1 MDFIAWWQTL
11 PSKMD
16 PILLSIGSFS
26 IYWYSTMY
34 LVAFG
39 VVYLL
44 CRKKINNNEY
54 TKLTLL
60 EFEDLLSWCFI
71 ALIIGARLGYV
82 LFYNFEYYIDNPL
95 EILLPFSIKNGVWKF
110 TGIAGMSYHGGVI
123 GVLIAIWLYARKKD
137 LHLYTIADFLTP
149 AIPLGYFFGR
159 IGNFINGELYGRV
172 TQSSIGMRFPEA
184 RFDNEKPWFDV
195 DGNGLYSSIV
205 DYQLR
210 HPSQLYEAFFEGIV
224 LYFLIK
230 LLKTRFTFLG
240 FNSGLYVFGYAF
252 FRFFIEYVREPDKHL
267 QFILLNLTMGQL
279 LCIAMMIGGIV
290 IWFTGYKTAT
300 EN

>member
-1 MDFIAWWQTL
+1 M
-11 PSKMD
+11 P
-16 PILLSIGSFS
+16 
-26 IYWYSTMY
+26 
-34 LVAFG
+34 
-39 VVYLL
+39 
-44 CRKKINNNEY
+44 
-54 TKLTLL
+54 

-123 GVLIAIWLYARKKD
+123 GVLIAIWMYARKKG
-137 LHLYTIADFLTP
+137 LHLYTVADFLTP

-172 TQSSIGMRFPEA
+172 TEASIGMYFPNA
-184 RFDNEKPWFDV
+184 
-195 DGNGLYSSIV
+195 G

-230 LLKTRFTFLG
+230 SLRTRFTFLG

-252 FRFFIEYVREPDKHL
+252 FRFFIEYVREPDNHL
-267 QFILLNLTMGQL
+267 GFILLNLSMGQL
-279 LCIAMMIGGIV
+279 LCIAMMFGGVV
-290 IWFTGYKTAT
+290 IWFTGYKTVT

>member
-1 MDFIAWWQTL
+1 MDFIIWWQTL

-39 VVYLL
+39 IVYLL
-44 CRKKINNNEY
+44 CRSKINNKEY
-54 TKLTLL
+54 TKLTLP

-172 TQSSIGMRFPEA
+172 TEASIGMYFPNA
-184 RFDNEKPWFDV
+184 
-195 DGNGLYSSIV
+195 G

-230 LLKTRFTFLG
+230 SLKTRFTFLG

>member
-1 MDFIAWWQTL
+1 M
-11 PSKMD
+11 
-16 PILLSIGSFS
+16 
-26 IYWYSTMY
+26 
-34 LVAFG
+34 
-39 VVYLL
+39 
-44 CRKKINNNEY
+44 
-54 TKLTLL
+54 
-60 EFEDLLSWCFI
+60 SWCFI

-123 GVLIAIWLYARKKD
+123 GVLIAIWMYARKKD

-172 TQSSIGMRFPEA
+172 TEASIGMYFPNA
-184 RFDNEKPWFDV
+184 
-195 DGNGLYSSIV
+195 G

-230 LLKTRFTFLG
+230 SLKTRFTFLG

-252 FRFFIEYVREPDKHL
+252 FRFFIEYVREPDTHL
-267 QFILLNLTMGQL
+267 QFIFLNLTMGQL

>member
-1 MDFIAWWQTL
+1 MDFILWWQTL

-44 CRKKINNNEY
+44 CRSKINNKDY
-54 TKLTLL
+54 TKLTLP

-123 GVLIAIWLYARKKD
+123 GVLIAIWMYASKKG
-137 LHLYTIADFLTP
+137 LHLYTVADFLTP

-172 TQSSIGMRFPEA
+172 TEASIGMYFP
-184 RFDNEKPWFDV
+184 NS
-195 DGNGLYSSIV
+195 G

-230 LLKTRFTFLG
+230 SLKTRFTFLG

-252 FRFFIEYVREPDKHL
+252 FRFFIEYFREPDNHL
-267 QFILLNLTMGQL
+267 GFILLDLSMGQL
-279 LCIAMMIGGIV
+279 LCIAMMAGGIV
-290 IWFTGYKTAT
+290 IWLTGYKTVT

>member
-1 MDFIAWWQTL
+1 MDFIIWWQTL

-39 VVYLL
+39 IVYLL
-44 CRKKINNNEY
+44 CRSKINNKEY
-54 TKLTLL
+54 TKLTLP

-82 LFYNFEYYIDNPL
+82 LFYNFEYNIDNPL

-123 GVLIAIWLYARKKD
+123 GVLIAIWMYARKKG
-137 LHLYTIADFLTP
+137 LHLYTVADFLTP

-172 TQSSIGMRFPEA
+172 TEASIGMYFPNA
-184 RFDNEKPWFDV
+184 
-195 DGNGLYSSIV
+195 G

-230 LLKTRFTFLG
+230 SLRTRFTFLG

-252 FRFFIEYVREPDKHL
+252 FRFFIEYVREPDNHL
-267 QFILLNLTMGQL
+267 GFILLNLSMGQL
-279 LCIAMMIGGIV
+279 LCIAMMFGGVV
-290 IWFTGYKTAT
+290 IWFTGYKTVT

>member
-1 MDFIAWWQTL
+1 MDLILWWQTL
-11 PSKMD
+11 PSKMN
-16 PILLSIGSFS
+16 PILLSIGSFD

-54 TKLTLL
+54 TKLTLP
-60 EFEDLLSWCFI
+60 EFEDLLSGCFI

-82 LFYNFEYYIDNPL
+82 FFYDFDRYMNSPL
-95 EILLPFSIKNGVWKF
+95 EIFLPFDINNGWEF

-123 GVLIAIWLYARKKD
+123 GVLIAIWMYARKKD
-137 LHLYTIADFLTP
+137 LHLYTVADFLTP

-159 IGNFINGELYGRV
+159 IGNFINEELYGRV

-184 RFDNEKPWFDV
+184 RFDDEKPWFDV
-195 DGNGLYSSIV
+195 DGNEVYSSIV

-252 FRFFIEYVREPDKHL
+252 FRFFIEYVREPDNHL
-267 QFILLNLTMGQL
+267 GVILFNLSMGQL
-279 LCIAMMIGGIV
+279 LCIVMMIGGIV

>member
-1 MDFIAWWQTL
+1 MDLILWWQTL
-11 PSKMD
+11 PSKMN
-16 PILLSIGSFS
+16 PILLSIGSFD

-54 TKLTLL
+54 TKLTLP
-60 EFEDLLSWCFI
+60 EFEDLLSGCFI

-82 LFYNFEYYIDNPL
+82 FFYDFDRYMNSPL
-95 EILLPFSIKNGVWKF
+95 EIFLPFDINNGWEF

-123 GVLIAIWLYARKKD
+123 GVLIAIWMYARKKD
-137 LHLYTIADFLTP
+137 LHLYTVADFLTP

-159 IGNFINGELYGRV
+159 IGNFINEELYGRV

-184 RFDNEKPWFDV
+184 RFDDEKPWFDV
-195 DGNGLYSSIV
+195 DGNEVYSSIV

-210 HPSQLYEAFFEGIV
+210 HPSQLYEAFLEGIV

-252 FRFFIEYVREPDKHL
+252 FRFFIEYVREPDNHL
-267 QFILLNLTMGQL
+267 GVILFNLSMGQL
-279 LCIAMMIGGIV
+279 LCIVMMIGGIV

>member
-1 MDFIAWWQTL
+1 MDFIIWWQTL

-39 VVYLL
+39 IVYLL
-44 CRKKINNNEY
+44 CRSKINNKEY
-54 TKLTLL
+54 TKLTLP

-123 GVLIAIWLYARKKD
+123 GVLIAIWMYARKKG
-137 LHLYTIADFLTP
+137 LHLYTVADFLTP

-172 TQSSIGMRFPEA
+172 TEASIGMYFPNA
-184 RFDNEKPWFDV
+184 
-195 DGNGLYSSIV
+195 G

-230 LLKTRFTFLG
+230 SLKTRFTFLG

-252 FRFFIEYVREPDKHL
+252 FRFFIEYVREPDNHL
-267 QFILLNLTMGQL
+267 GFILLNLSMGQL
-279 LCIAMMIGGIV
+279 LCIAMMFGGVV
-290 IWFTGYKTAT
+290 IWFTGYKTVT

>member
-1 MDFIAWWQTL
+1 MDFIVWWQTL

-172 TQSSIGMRFPEA
+172 TEASIGMYFPNA
-184 RFDNEKPWFDV
+184 
-195 DGNGLYSSIV
+195 G

-230 LLKTRFTFLG
+230 SLKTRFTFLG

-290 IWFTGYKTAT
+290 IWFTGYKTVT

>member
-1 MDFIAWWQTL
+1 MDFIVWWQTL

-172 TQSSIGMRFPEA
+172 TEASIGMYFPNA
-184 RFDNEKPWFDV
+184 
-195 DGNGLYSSIV
+195 GG
-205 DYQLR
+205 YQLR

-230 LLKTRFTFLG
+230 SLKTRFTFLG

>member
-1 MDFIAWWQTL
+1 MDFIIWWQTL

-39 VVYLL
+39 IVYLL
-44 CRKKINNNEY
+44 CRSKINNKEY
-54 TKLTLL
+54 TKLTLP

-123 GVLIAIWLYARKKD
+123 GVLIAIWMYARKKG
-137 LHLYTIADFLTP
+137 LYLYTVADFLTP

-172 TQSSIGMRFPEA
+172 TEASIGMYFPNA
-184 RFDNEKPWFDV
+184 
-195 DGNGLYSSIV
+195 G

-230 LLKTRFTFLG
+230 SLKTRFTFLG

-279 LCIAMMIGGIV
+279 LCIAMMIGGII
-290 IWFTGYKTAT
+290 IWFTGYKTVT
-300 EN
+300 EK